1 MDPQQII
8 EHYQK
13 AIIQIATSGG
23 TGTGF
28 YLKEYDII
36 ITNDHVVAEH
46 VEVTIAGKAFDK
58 ALTRVWYTDRKHD
71 LAFLE
76 APKNIELPDIFLGKY
91 EAMHDGDP
99 VLAIGHPY
107 GLNYTATQGVISKV
121 DRIRDGL
128 KFIQIDAA
136 INPGNSGGPLVNMNG
151 EVIGV
156 NSFIIR
162 GGDNLGFA
170 LPVNYLREALQ
181 LYQPNRGQ
189 ASTRCFSCGQLVLQ
203 SNI

>member
-76 APKNIELPDIFLGKY
+76 ATKNI
-91 EAMHDGDP
+91 
-99 VLAIGHPY
+99 
-107 GLNYTATQGVISKV
+107 
-121 DRIRDGL
+121 
-128 KFIQIDAA
+128 
-136 INPGNSGGPLVNMNG
+136 
-151 EVIGV
+151 
-156 NSFIIR
+156 
-162 GGDNLGFA
+162 
-170 LPVNYLREALQ
+170 
-181 LYQPNRGQ
+181 
-189 ASTRCFSCGQLVLQ
+189 
-203 SNI
+203 